1 MTHHQDARSTTR
13 TPRNLRVLVVDDDFR
28 VASIH
33 ADIVASV
40 PGLEVQATVGT
51 CAEARAVLEGRD
63 TNVVPGLVPDLVLA
77 DVYLPDGD
85 GIELVRAARVDAFVL
100 SAAVEAST
108 VRRAFTAGVHAYLVK
123 PFNRRELVE
132 RLERYI
138 RFRRVTGTPHPL
150 RQEEIDRAMA
160 VMHATTQPVT
170 AAGSSTEDL
179 VLEALGSGEHSAA
192 QVAEVAGVSRAT
204 AQRRLSALAGRGV
217 VTVRLR
223 YGSSGRP
230 EHLYSRS
237 SGRGW

>member
-33 ADIVASV
+33 ADIVSSV

-63 TNVVPGLVPDLVLA
+63 ANVVPDLVLA

-132 RLERYI
+132 RLGRYL
-138 RFRRVTGTPHPL
+138 RFRRVTATPHPL

-170 AAGSSTEDL
+170 AAGNSTEDL

-192 QVAEVAGVSRAT
+192 EVAEVAGVSRAT

-237 SGRGW
+237 SGQGW